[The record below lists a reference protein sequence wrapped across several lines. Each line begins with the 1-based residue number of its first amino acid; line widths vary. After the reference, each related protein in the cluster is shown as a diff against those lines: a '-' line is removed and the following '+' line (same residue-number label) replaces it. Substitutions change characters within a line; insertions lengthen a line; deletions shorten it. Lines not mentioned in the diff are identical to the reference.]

1 MTDQST
7 IAVTGAGGFIGS
19 ALVGSLAGDGHRV
32 LRLVRRPSAA
42 PDEVAWDPAGG
53 QIDAAKLE
61 GIDAVVHLAGES
73 IAGGR
78 WNAERKQRIR
88 QSRVKGTSLLAGALA
103 RLSSKPRVLVSGSAM
118 GVYGDRGD
126 EILVESSSP
135 GAGFLA
141 EVGQEWEAAA
151 APARDA
157 GIRVVHPRF
166 GMVLHPS
173 GGALERMLPPFRL
186 GLGGHLGNGQ
196 QWMSWVSRDDAV
208 AIIRAAV
215 DRDAVSGPV
224 NATSP
229 NPVRNSDFTR
239 MLGAALH
246 RPAIAAVPA
255 FALELMFG
263 ELARE
268 ALLASQRMV
277 PARLQELGFEFRDPD
292 LEPLFV
298 TLLGG
303 H

>member
-1 MTDQST
+1 
-7 IAVTGAGGFIGS
+7 
-19 ALVGSLAGDGHRV
+19 
-32 LRLVRRPSAA
+32 
-42 PDEVAWDPAGG
+42 VAWDPAGG

-73 IAGGR
+73 IASGR
-78 WNAERKQRIR
+78 WNAERKQQIR
-88 QSRVKGTSLLAGALA
+88 QSRLKGTSLLAGALA
-103 RLSSKPRVLVSGSAM
+103 RLSARPPVLVSGSAM
-118 GVYGDRGD
+118 GIYGDRGD
-126 EILVESSSP
+126 EILVESSSS
-135 GAGFLA
+135 GTGFLA
-141 EVGQEWEAAA
+141 EVGQAWEAAA
-151 APARDA
+151 DSARDA

-186 GLGGHLGNGQ
+186 GLGGHLGNGR

-208 AIIRAAV
+208 AIIRTAI
-215 DRDAVSGPV
+215 DRDALSGPV

-246 RPAIAAVPA
+246 RPAIATVPA

-277 PARLQELGFEFRDPD
+277 PARLQEIGFEFTDPD
-292 LEPLFV
+292 LEPLLV
-298 TLLGG
+298 SLLGG
-303 H
+303 R

>member
-1 MTDQST
+1 VTGRHT
-7 IAVTGAGGFIGS
+7 IAVTGASGFIGN
-19 ALVGSLAGDGHRV
+19 ALLASFAADGHRV
-32 LRLVRRPSAA
+32 LRLVRRPSAT

-73 IAGGR
+73 IASGR
-78 WNAERKQRIR
+78 WNAERKQQIR
-88 QSRVKGTSLLAGALA
+88 QSRLKGTSLLAGALA
-103 RLSSKPRVLVSGSAM
+103 RLSARPPVLVSGSAM
-118 GVYGDRGD
+118 GIYGDRGD
-126 EILVESSSP
+126 EILVESSSS
-135 GAGFLA
+135 GTGFLA
-141 EVGQEWEAAA
+141 EVGQAWEAAA
-151 APARDA
+151 DSARDA

-186 GLGGHLGNGQ
+186 GLGGHLGNGR

-208 AIIRAAV
+208 AIIRTAI
-215 DRDAVSGPV
+215 DRDALSGPV

-246 RPAIAAVPA
+246 RPAIATVPA

-277 PARLQELGFEFRDPD
+277 PARLQEIGFEFTDPD
-292 LEPLFV
+292 LEPLLV
-298 TLLGG
+298 SLLGG
-303 H
+303 R